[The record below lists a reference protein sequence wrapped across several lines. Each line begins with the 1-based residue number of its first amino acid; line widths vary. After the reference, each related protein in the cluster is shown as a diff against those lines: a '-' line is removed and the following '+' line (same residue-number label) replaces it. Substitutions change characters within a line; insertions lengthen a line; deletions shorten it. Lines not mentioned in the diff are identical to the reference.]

1 MIQGTNISKDYFI
14 NNQRRLQV
22 FKKINF
28 KIETNEKVGFLGLNG
43 SGKST
48 ICKIISQA
56 EPISTGEL
64 NISSTISWPIGI
76 YNCLKE
82 SLTAIENI
90 NFVSIAYGIDS
101 KKIVDQIEY
110 YAELNG
116 FMSNPIKTY
125 SSGMRA
131 KLAFFIAFS
140 IEFDFYICDEI
151 TSVGDVSFRKKAQEF
166 FDTIVRDKGL
176 ILCSHNS
183 ENIKKNVDKVYVVY
197 NGRLSEKLEVTEG
210 LKFYEKIRLKKYEE

>member
-22 FKKINF
+22 FKRINF

-48 ICKIISQA
+48 ICKMISQA
-56 EPISTGEL
+56 EPISSGEL

-210 LKFYEKIRLKKYEE
+210 LKFYEKIRLNKYEE

>member
-22 FKKINF
+22 FKRINF

-48 ICKIISQA
+48 ICKMISQA
-56 EPISTGEL
+56 EPISSGEL

-166 FDTIVRDKGL
+166 FDTIVKDKGL

-210 LKFYEKIRLKKYEE
+210 LKFYEKIRLNKYEE

>member
-22 FKKINF
+22 FKRINF

>member
-1 MIQGTNISKDYFI
+1 MIQGTNIAKDYFI
-14 NNQRRLQV
+14 NNRRRLKV
-22 FKKINF
+22 FDKINF
-28 KIETNEKVGFLGLNG
+28 KIEENEKVGFLGLNG

-56 EPISTGEL
+56 EPISSGEL
-64 NISSTISWPIGI
+64 VVSSSISWPIGI

-82 SLTAIENI
+82 SLTADENI
-90 NFVSIAYGIDS
+90 KFISIAYGIDS
-101 KKIVDQIEY
+101 KKISDQIEH
-110 YAELNG
+110 YAELKG

-125 SSGMRA
+125 SAGMRA

-166 FDTIVRDKGL
+166 FDTIVKDKGL

-197 NGRLSEKLEVTEG
+197 NGKLSEKLEVNEG
-210 LKFYEKIRLKKYEE
+210 LSFYEEIRLNKNEK

>member
-22 FKKINF
+22 FKRINF

-48 ICKIISQA
+48 ICKMISQA
-56 EPISTGEL
+56 EPISSGEL

>member
-22 FKKINF
+22 FKRINF

-48 ICKIISQA
+48 ICKMISQA
-56 EPISTGEL
+56 EPISAGEL

-166 FDTIVRDKGL
+166 FDTVVRDKGL

-210 LKFYEKIRLKKYEE
+210 LKFYEKIRLNKYEE

>member
-22 FKKINF
+22 FKRINF

-48 ICKIISQA
+48 ICKMISQA
-56 EPISTGEL
+56 EPISSGEL

-166 FDTIVRDKGL
+166 FDTIVKDKGL

>member
-56 EPISTGEL
+56 EPISAGEL